1 MLKLTAL
8 AIGLLTAISI
18 APAAQAAN
26 IGGSAPTIHQ
36 ASDNLHAQIIIK
48 VGGSSDDGHDRYRDG
63 YHRRQAELA
72 REREAYEARV
82 QWESEQRRRQR
93 QYARYRRSER
103 RDWYRNDGHSND
115 GHTRGVYRH

>member
-18 APAAQAAN
+18 APTAQAAN
-26 IGGSAPTIHQ
+26 VGGSAPSIQ
-36 ASDNLHAQIIIK
+36 PSENLHAQIIIK
-48 VGGSSDDGHDRYRDG
+48 VGGNNDDGHDRYRDG

-72 REREAYEARV
+72 REREAYEARAR
-82 QWESEQRRRQR
+82 WESEQRRRQR
-93 QYARYRRSER
+93 EYARYRRSDR
-103 RDWYRNDGHSND
+103 HDGYRKDGHSND